1 MKKKED
7 SFLSLTDVEDY
18 SEELQITWIPEGE
31 EQPGDKEILID
42 LPSSTIDRIC
52 KSKFGHTNWARMGA
66 ITPEE
71 LQRNP
76 ADIDYIEGIVYF
88 KNSINV

>member
-1 MKKKED
+1 MKKTKLETN
-7 SFLSLTDVEDY
+7 FLSLSNSD
-18 SEELQITWIPEGE
+18 SEEFEIEWIPEGE
-31 EQPGDKEILID
+31 EQPEDKEILVDIPANMVD
-42 LPSSTIDRIC
+42 KIC
-52 KSKFGHTNWARMGA
+52 KRKFGHTNWVRMGA

-76 ADIDYIEGIVYF
+76 FEIDYNEGIVYF